1 MAHEGTT
8 SRCNKLR
15 AVIRLPERPHHFP
28 NFGGRPIK
36 DMSHKNMIRVAICDD
51 HEIVRQGLKRIM
63 RDEVDIEVSAEAAN
77 GREALDIA
85 RKDQCDVMLLDIS
98 MPDQNGIDTL
108 RTIKQGQPDLPI
120 LMLSGYDPKQYAV
133 NVLKMG
139 ANGYLD
145 KDCETE
151 EIAKAIRTVACG
163 RRYVSAE
170 VGDILA
176 KNFSNDPIPGSHTE
190 LSDREFQVFLRLA
203 KGELVSEIAENLF
216 LSVKTISTYRTRVM
230 EKMGLH
236 SNSDL
241 TCYAMRNGLL
251 E

>member
-1 MAHEGTT
+1 MT
-8 SRCNKLR
+8 
-15 AVIRLPERPHHFP
+15 F
-28 NFGGRPIK
+28 
-36 DMSHKNMIRVAICDD
+36 KNTIRVAICDD
-51 HEIVRQGLKRIM
+51 HEIVRQGIRRIM
-63 RDEVDIEVSAEAAN
+63 IDEADIEVSAEAAN

-98 MPDQNGIDTL
+98 MPGQNGIDTL
-108 RTIKQGQPDLPI
+108 RTIKQGQPKLPI

-139 ANGYLD
+139 ADGYLD
-145 KDCETE
+145 KECDTE
-151 EIAKAIRTVACG
+151 EITKAIRIVANG
-163 RRYVSAE
+163 RRYVSAA

-176 KNFSNDPIPGSHTE
+176 KNFSNDADPGSHTQ

-203 KGELVSEIAENLF
+203 KGELVSEIAAHLS

-251 E
+251 D

>member
-1 MAHEGTT
+1 MT
-8 SRCNKLR
+8 
-15 AVIRLPERPHHFP
+15 IR
-28 NFGGRPIK
+28 I
-36 DMSHKNMIRVAICDD
+36 AICDD
-51 HEIVRQGLKRIM
+51 HEVVRQGIKKLM
-63 RDEVDIEVSAEAAN
+63 SDELDMEVSAEASN

-85 RKDQCDVMLLDIS
+85 RKNQCDVMLLDIN
-98 MPDQNGIDTL
+98 MPGQNGIDTL
-108 RTIKQGQPDLPI
+108 RTIKQGQPKLPV
-120 LMLSGYDPKQYAV
+120 LMFSGYASKQYAV

-139 ANGYLD
+139 ADGYLN
-145 KDCETE
+145 KDCDTE
-151 EIAKAIRTVACG
+151 EIAKAIRIVARG
-163 RRYVSAE
+163 RRYVSSV

-176 KNFSNDPIPGSHTE
+176 KNCFHHDIVVGNHTE

-203 KGELVSEIAENLF
+203 KGELVSEIAESLS

-241 TCYAMRNGLL
+241 TCYAMRNDLL

>member
-1 MAHEGTT
+1 MNEE
-8 SRCNKLR
+8 S
-15 AVIRLPERPHHFP
+15 
-28 NFGGRPIK
+28 
-36 DMSHKNMIRVAICDD
+36 
-51 HEIVRQGLKRIM
+51 
-63 RDEVDIEVSAEAAN
+63 DIEVSAEAAN

-108 RTIKQGQPDLPI
+108 RTIKQGQPRLPV
-120 LMLSGYDPKQYAV
+120 LMLSGYAAKQYAV

-139 ANGYLD
+139 ADGYLD

-151 EIAKAIRTVACG
+151 EITKAIRIVAEG
-163 RRYVSAE
+163 RRYVSPI

-176 KNFSNDPIPGSHTE
+176 KKCFCQDTIKGSHTE

-216 LSVKTISTYRTRVM
+216 LSVKTISTYRTRVL

-236 SNSDL
+236 SNSEI
-241 TCYAMRNGLL
+241 TYYAMKNGML